1 MSKFSFNL
9 NDREWGEFN
18 FIDIFV
24 IRSGF
29 YNKKPPLEENGTIPF
44 LGATD
49 SNNGITEFYSLE
61 NIERNSKIGYGKN
74 EPLSQKIFD
83 GNCICVTNNGS
94 VGYAYYQAIP
104 FTCSHDVNPLYLK
117 NHQLN
122 KFIARFLIS
131 AIEKQRV
138 CFQYSRKWRPIRM
151 KKSKI
156 KLPITQSGE
165 PDYAFMENFIKERMY
180 QKLKQYNDYLDQQI
194 AQFAFSGSLKEKQWG
209 EFFITGEQI
218 EILNLKASKSGIDKN
233 KLIFS
238 DKIKDI
244 PYITRTDL
252 NNGYSLFIGR
262 TQQDKY
268 KIDKGNVI
276 TIGLDTQTAFYQ
288 PHSFFTGQNIQVLS
302 SDKLNKF
309 IALFL
314 VRILSIQLQKFN
326 WGGNGATLG
335 RLARTKILLPITQN
349 GEPDYA
355 FMENYTCNLM
365 LKKYKKYAQL
375 RLQEYA

>member
-9 NDREWGEFN
+9 NDR
-18 FIDIFV
+18 
-24 IRSGF
+24 
-29 YNKKPPLEENGTIPF
+29 K
-44 LGATD
+44 
-49 SNNGITEFYSLE
+49 
-61 NIERNSKIGYGKN
+61 
-74 EPLSQKIFD
+74 
-83 GNCICVTNNGS
+83 
-94 VGYAYYQAIP
+94 
-104 FTCSHDVNPLYLK
+104 
-117 NHQLN
+117 
-122 KFIARFLIS
+122 
-131 AIEKQRV
+131 
-138 CFQYSRKWRPIRM
+138 
-151 KKSKI
+151 
-156 KLPITQSGE
+156 
-165 PDYAFMENFIKERMY
+165 
-180 QKLKQYNDYLDQQI
+180 
-194 AQFAFSGSLKEKQWG
+194 WG
-209 EFFITGEQI
+209 EFFITGKQI

-252 NNGYSLFIGR
+252 NNGYSLFIGK

-276 TIGLDTQTAFYQ
+276 TIGLDTQTVFYQ
-288 PHSFFTGQNIQVLS
+288 PYQFFTGQNIQVLS

-335 RLARTKILLPITQN
+335 RLARTKIILPITQN

-355 FMENYTCNLM
+355 FMENFIKERMYQK
-365 LKKYKKYAQL
+365 LKQYNDYLDKQIAQFAFSGSL
-375 RLQEYA
+375 KEKQWGEFFVKDIFPKIQRGKRLVRENQISGTIPYVSSSALNNGVDNFIQVNISSMRQFENCIIVNKLQNRKTKHFQNHQKVVIFSA